1 MDNLQSLTQELDEL
15 SRTAE
20 QHFHAQPRATRT
32 KITAETRTIFQKY
45 AQLGSQARLRHNVK
59 TFLEM
64 GDEGMTFDEDLPLQ
78 NSDRLAPTLPHS
90 QRTPRLS
97 SSSQSWPEFGSDRGE
112 NGRTV
117 DAESAEL
124 VAAPPNGLDF
134 HLDRS
139 FVLNA
144 DATIPHDLFESMD
157 RVFGLYAQEA
167 KLLLGH
173 HCEKYGN
180 EAVFRAGVRELIMR

>member
-1 MDNLQSLTQELDEL
+1 MENLQSLTQELDAL
-15 SRTAE
+15 SRIAE
-20 QHFHAQPRATRT
+20 QRFHAQPRATRT
-32 KITAETRTIFQKY
+32 KITAETRTIFQEY
-45 AQLGSQARLRHNVK
+45 AQLGNQARLRHNVK
-59 TFLEM
+59 NFLEM
-64 GDEGMTFDEDLPLQ
+64 GEEGMAFDEDLPLR
-78 NSDRLAPTLPHS
+78 NPDRLGPALPYN
-90 QRTPRLS
+90 QRTPRLP
-97 SSSQSWPEFGSDRGE
+97 SSSQSWPEFGPGRGE

-124 VAAPPNGLDF
+124 VAAPPDGLDF

-144 DATIPHDLFESMD
+144 DAMIPQDLFESMD

>member
-1 MDNLQSLTQELDEL
+1 MENLQSLTQELDAL

-20 QHFHAQPRATRT
+20 QHFHAQPRATRV
-32 KITAETRTIFQKY
+32 KITAETRTIFQEY
-45 AQLGSQARLRHNVK
+45 AQLGSQARLRHSVK
-59 TFLEM
+59 TFLET
-64 GDEGMTFDEDLPLQ
+64 GDDGMAFDEDLPLQ
-78 NSDRLAPTLPHS
+78 NPDRLAPILPHNQHS
-90 QRTPRLS
+90 PRLP
-97 SSSQSWPEFGSDRGE
+97 SSSQSWPKFGPGRGE

-124 VAAPPNGLDF
+124 VAAPPDGLDF

-144 DATIPHDLFESMD
+144 DATIPHDLFESID
-157 RVFGLYAQEA
+157 RMFGLYAQEA

>member
-1 MDNLQSLTQELDEL
+1 MDNLQSLTQEFDAL

-20 QHFHAQPRATRT
+20 QRFHAQPRATRT
-32 KITAETRTIFQKY
+32 KITAETRTIFQEY

-64 GDEGMTFDEDLPLQ
+64 GDEGMVFDEDLPPRNQ
-78 NSDRLAPTLPHS
+78 DRLGPGLPHD
-90 QRTPRLS
+90 QRTPRPPS
-97 SSSQSWPEFGSDRGE
+97 PSQSWPEFGPGRGE
-112 NGRTV
+112 NSRTV

-124 VAAPPNGLDF
+124 VAAPPDGLDF

-144 DATIPHDLFESMD
+144 DATVPQDLFESMD

>member
-1 MDNLQSLTQELDEL
+1 MDNLQSLTQELHTL

-20 QHFHAQPRATRT
+20 QRFHAQPRATRT
-32 KITAETRTIFQKY
+32 KITTETRTIFQEY
-45 AQLGSQARLRHNVK
+45 AQLGSQARLRHSVK

-64 GDEGMTFDEDLPLQ
+64 GDEGMAFDEDLPPR
-78 NSDRLAPTLPHS
+78 NPDRLAPGLPQS
-90 QRTPRLS
+90 QRTPRS
-97 SSSQSWPEFGSDRGE
+97 PSSSQSWREFGPGRGE
-112 NGRTV
+112 NSRTV

-124 VAAPPNGLDF
+124 VAAPPDGLDF

-144 DATIPHDLFESMD
+144 DATVPQDLFESMD

>member
-1 MDNLQSLTQELDEL
+1 MDNLQLLTRELDAL
-15 SRTAE
+15 SHTAE
-20 QHFHAQPRATRT
+20 QRFHAQPRPTRT
-32 KITAETRTIFQKY
+32 KITAETRTIFQEY

-64 GDEGMTFDEDLPLQ
+64 GDEGMAFDEDLPRR
-78 NSDRLAPTLPHS
+78 NPGRLPPTLLYS
-90 QRTPRLS
+90 QRTP
-97 SSSQSWPEFGSDRGE
+97 SSSQSWSEVGPGRGE

-117 DAESAEL
+117 DAESAKL

-134 HLDRS
+134 YLDRS
-139 FVLNA
+139 FVLSA
-144 DATIPHDLFESMD
+144 DATIPQDLFESMD

-167 KLLLGH
+167 KLLLDH

-180 EAVFRAGVRELIMR
+180 EAVFRAGIRELIMR

>member
-1 MDNLQSLTQELDEL
+1 MDTLQSLTRELDAL

-20 QHFHAQPRATRT
+20 RRLHAQPRATRI
-32 KITAETRTIFQKY
+32 KITAETRTIFQEY
-45 AQLGSQARLRHNVK
+45 SQLGSQARLRHNVK
-59 TFLEM
+59 AFLEM
-64 GDEGMTFDEDLPLQ
+64 GDEGMVFGEDLALRNPE
-78 NSDRLAPTLPHS
+78 RLALALPYS
-90 QRTPRLS
+90 QRTPS
-97 SSSQSWPEFGSDRGE
+97 FSQSWPEVGSGRGE

-124 VAAPPNGLDF
+124 VAAPPDGLDF

-144 DATIPHDLFESMD
+144 DATIPQDLFESMD

>member
-1 MDNLQSLTQELDEL
+1 MDNLQSLTRELDAL
-15 SRTAE
+15 SHMAE
-20 QHFHAQPRATRT
+20 QRFHAQPRPTRT
-32 KITAETRTIFQKY
+32 KITAETRKIFQEY

-59 TFLEM
+59 TFLET
-64 GDEGMTFDEDLPLQ
+64 GDEGMTFDEDLALRNPE
-78 NSDRLAPTLPHS
+78 RLAPALPYS
-90 QRTPRLS
+90 QRIPRFP
-97 SSSQSWPEFGSDRGE
+97 SSSQSWPAVGPGRDE

-124 VAAPPNGLDF
+124 VAAPPDGLDF

-139 FVLNA
+139 FVLNG
-144 DATIPHDLFESMD
+144 DTTIPEDLFESMD